1 MNVNQFFE
9 ALPARYNPSAA
20 VGLTKTIQWNITDA
34 DPGVWAF
41 EIVDG
46 EGRLV
51 PGGVED
57 PDTTF
62 TTDTE
67 TWIAIAQGRQDAM
80 RAFMTGR
87 LKITG
92 DTMLATRSAEFFGSQ
107 AN

>member
-1 MNVNQFFE
+1 MNVAEFFA
-9 ALPARYNPSAA
+9 ALPERYNREAA
-20 VGLTKTIQWNITDA
+20 TGMTKTIQWHITDA
-34 DPGVWAF
+34 DPALYAF

-51 PGGVED
+51 PGGVER

-62 TTDTE
+62 VTDAA
-67 TWIAIAQGRQDAM
+67 TWIAVAQGEQDAM

-92 DTMLATRSAEFFGSQ
+92 DTALATRSVELFGGQ
-107 AN
+107 A

>member
-1 MNVNQFFE
+1 MKVNQFFE
-9 ALPARYNPSAA
+9 ALPARYNRSAA
-20 VGLTKTIQWNITDA
+20 AGLTKTIQWNITDA

-51 PGGVED
+51 PGGVEK

-62 TTDTE
+62 ITDAE

-87 LKITG
+87 LKVAG
-92 DTMLATRSAEFFGSQ
+92 DTMLATRSAELFGPQ
-107 AN
+107 AT